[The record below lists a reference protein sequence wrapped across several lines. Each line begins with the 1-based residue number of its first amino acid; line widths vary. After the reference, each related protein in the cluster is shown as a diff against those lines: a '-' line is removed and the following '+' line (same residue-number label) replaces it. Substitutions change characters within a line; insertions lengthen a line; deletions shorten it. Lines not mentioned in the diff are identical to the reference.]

1 MHILYA
7 RWLKSII
14 YPSQNTSHCE
24 IHRKLNTA
32 EIFTL
37 SKNETPPDEII
48 HIVFF
53 VVKKELF
60 WYGRASKVVNKIGAS
75 PGVRLIVVL
84 FVMLYYNK
92 WDAFGYWIVLT
103 ITVLKKVEEKREK

>member
-1 MHILYA
+1 MHILYV

-53 VVKKELF
+53 VVKKRTILIWKGKQDGEQN
-60 WYGRASKVVNKIGAS
+60 WSKPRSKAHRG
-75 PGVRLIVVL
+75 IVC
-84 FVMLYYNK
+84 
-92 WDAFGYWIVLT
+92 DAIL
-103 ITVLKKVEEKREK
+103 